1 MKALKTGRKRA
12 TYSASPCLAN
22 LLGHVNQ
29 TPCNNHMPTQ
39 DPPARGKKK
48 KKKKLQRRRQGP
60 DRNNTKHKNAH
71 STAECTGIVLDSKRY
86 FLLSLSV
93 YQVLS
98 FARLLQR
105 RREREREKTKSAERP
120 GREKM
125 YCTFLRTRCIDCH
138 TSVPEKRHCARESE
152 RRWALCFPRSPKRER
167 GTSWEPRHLQ
177 TGIAAAP
184 PRR

>member
-39 DPPARGKKK
+39 DPPARGK

-105 RREREREKTKSAERP
+105 RRERERENKKCRETRSGEDVLHVSAH
-120 GREKM
+120 KM
-125 YCTFLRTRCIDCH
+125 HRLPH
-138 TSVPEKRHCARESE
+138 QCA
-152 RRWALCFPRSPKRER
+152 
-167 GTSWEPRHLQ
+167 
-177 TGIAAAP
+177 
-184 PRR
+184 